1 MNHQEHEEQARKL
14 EAFHD
19 KHHYVQPP
27 EWLRKEA
34 EAETTAKLQATDTTP
49 TYDVGRYTAQVD
61 ERGTLVLAGA
71 GKRITLSADEA
82 YKLLVVLHDT
92 HRALLHKLTH
102 EDQRPE

>member
-1 MNHQEHEEQARKL
+1 MNNQEYEEQAQKL

-27 EWLRKEA
+27 EWLRKEG
-34 EAETTAKLQATDTTP
+34 ETTAQLPATETTP
-49 TYDVGRYTAQVD
+49 TYEVGRYTAEVD

-71 GKRITLSADEA
+71 GKRMSLSADEV